1 MQFVSPNFASIMIA
15 FYANLPEN
23 RSGFW
28 VSKVIDNGRL
38 RYVVFHQGMAEWRDS
53 ISEAKQ
59 KLHERS
65 EKLLRDR
72 QAKRAIDSIE
82 KLSAIQQ
89 KNREMLASSREALHW
104 QDGGVIPDNA
114 IPRISSESDYTWLK
128 HCQPQIFK

>member
-1 MQFVSPNFASIMIA
+1 MQFASPKFASIVIA

-38 RYVVFHQGMAEWRDS
+38 RYVVFHQGMSEWSYS
-53 ISEAKQ
+53 ITDAKQ

-72 QAKRAIDSIE
+72 QAKPAIASIE
-82 KLSAIQQ
+82 KISQIRD
-89 KNREMLASSREALHW
+89 KDFSR
-104 QDGGVIPDNA
+104 P
-114 IPRISSESDYTWLK
+114 SDYICAK
-128 HCQPQIFK
+128 YGA